1 MQMLFRDSRFFA
13 GRGTSGATSMTTG
26 ASTLGRMGSIVTGY
40 RSKAA
45 IWPYAVAAP
54 FSLPSP
60 FMRIRPVHCFALA
73 FLLAPG
79 ALLAQGQRPPTVV
92 ELATAQTRPALDT
105 VQLTGSLRAN
115 EQVAITPE
123 LPGRIRQVHA
133 EEGQAVAA
141 GALLFT
147 LDPALLG
154 AERDERE
161 AAFQLAERNFQ
172 RAKELLAK
180 KLIAQSDYD
189 QAKSN
194 LEVSRAALQSI
205 RVRLGKLEIRAP
217 FAGIMGLREVSV
229 GEYVEAGRRLTR
241 LAQLDPIKLDVLVPE
256 RNLPSLRPGLPI
268 TAQIDALGGA
278 RFSGELV
285 AIDPVVDSVSRTV
298 AVRARLPNPQRQLK
312 PGMFAR
318 VAIELQRREQAIWIP
333 EQALVPEPGGTY
345 VYRVVDG
352 NAERVEVSTGMRS
365 PGEVEV
371 TSGLS
376 SGDVVVSAGQMK
388 ISAGSAVRAADSG
401 GAP

>member
-1 MQMLFRDSRFFA
+1 
-13 GRGTSGATSMTTG
+13 
-26 ASTLGRMGSIVTGY
+26 
-40 RSKAA
+40 
-45 IWPYAVAAP
+45 
-54 FSLPSP
+54 
-60 FMRIRPVHCFALA
+60 MRIRTVDSFLLAL
-73 FLLAPG
+73 LLAPG

-92 ELATAQTRPALDT
+92 ELATVQTRPALEA

-141 GALLFT
+141 GALLFS

-161 AAFQLAERNFQ
+161 AAFQLAERNYRRSQ
-172 RAKELLAK
+172 ELLAK

-241 LAQLDPIKLDVLVPE
+241 LAQLDPIKLDTLVPE
-256 RNLPSLRPGLPI
+256 RNLPKLRPGLPVS
-268 TAQIDALGGA
+268 AQIDALGGA

-285 AIDPVVDSVSRTV
+285 AIDPVVDPVSRTV
-298 AVRARLPNPQRQLK
+298 AVRARLPNPDRQLK

-318 VAIELQRREQAIWIP
+318 VAIELERREQALWIP

-352 NAERVEVSTGMRS
+352 NAERVEVSTGMRR
-365 PGEVEV
+365 PGEVEIS
-371 TSGLS
+371 SGLS
-376 SGDVVVSAGQMK
+376 NGDVVVTAGQMK